1 MKKITMISL
10 LVLFIPAGL
19 WSGST
24 LLNTNMG
31 IPQQAAEVSEVNQVA
46 LIETDDDLLRT
57 YIVCIDPG
65 HQTKGNNDPEP
76 IRPGS
81 GETKVKV
88 TQGTQGVATGKT
100 EYALNLEAG
109 LMLEEILTN
118 LGMEVHMT
126 RSVNDVDISN
136 AERAVMAGEVDAD
149 LFVRL
154 HADGSTDPNTRGA
167 HILVPDRSHPSPF
180 VVENSKK
187 AAGII
192 LQYLEKD
199 IRLTANPLSYR
210 GDITGFNWSD
220 VPVVLLE
227 MGYMS
232 NPGEDRL
239 MADPDYIRGMMLL
252 LAEGIEA
259 YMATLE

>member
-10 LVLFIPAGL
+10 LILFIPAGL
-19 WSGST
+19 WSGTT

-31 IPQQAAEVSEVNQVA
+31 IPRQAAEGPVVEQAAV
-46 LIETDDDLLRT
+46 IETDDELSRT

-65 HQTKGNNDPEP
+65 HQTNGNNDPEP
-76 IRPGS
+76 IKPGS
-81 GETKVKV
+81 SETKVKV

-109 LMLEEILTN
+109 LILEEILKN

-136 AERAVMAGEVDAD
+136 AERAVMAGEVNAD

-154 HADGSTDPNTRGA
+154 HADGSPDPNIRGA
-167 HILVPDRSHPSPF
+167 HILVPDNSHPSTF
-180 VVENSKK
+180 VVENSER
-187 AAGII
+187 AAEII

-199 IRLTANPLSYR
+199 IRLAAKPLSYR
-210 GDITGFNWSD
+210 GDITGFNWSE
-220 VPVVLLE
+220 VPVILLE

-239 MADPDYIRGMMLL
+239 MADPDYIRGLMLL

-259 YMATLE
+259 YMETLE

>member
-1 MKKITMISL
+1 MKKISMISL
-10 LVLFIPAGL
+10 LILFIPAGL
-19 WSGST
+19 WGGTT

-31 IPQQAAEVSEVNQVA
+31 IPQQAAEGSEVNQVA
-46 LIETDDDLLRT
+46 VIETDDVLPRT

-65 HQTKGNNDPEP
+65 HQTKGNNEQEP

-81 GETKVKV
+81 SETKAKV
-88 TQGTQGVATGKT
+88 TQGTKGVATGKT

-109 LMLEEILTN
+109 LVLEEILTN
-118 LGMEVHMT
+118 FGMEVHMT

-136 AERAVMAGEVDAD
+136 AERAVMAGEVNAD

-154 HADGSTDPNTRGA
+154 HADGSPDPNTRGA
-167 HILVPDRSHPSPF
+167 HILVPDNSHPSTF
-180 VVENSKK
+180 VVEKSEKSAK
-187 AAGII
+187 LI
-192 LQYLEKD
+192 LEKLGKE
-199 IRLTANPLSYR
+199 IRLTQNPLSYR

-220 VPVVLLE
+220 VPVILLE